1 VPLADTESVLRLAAR
16 KLGAHARRLPD
27 GETGART
34 NWIAWQLKVFESMP
48 ALESEIVDMG
58 YIKRP
63 KFRLRA
69 GVRADEIAFPALGYA
84 SAALASWDSFAQLQA
99 AGVIPA
105 HVRFQVCLPTPL
117 APVFAFFFNE
127 SHAAVEPRYEAK
139 LLAELN
145 EILVVVPH
153 DKLAVQWDTA
163 WEFAVLEGVAPSI
176 LTDPERE
183 ILERLVRLGEQV
195 PAGVELG
202 YHLCYGDSGHKHFK
216 EPADAAKLVSIANG
230 TAHGLSRRLDWLHLP
245 VPRER
250 FDDAYFAPLAKLA
263 LPAHTELYLGL
274 IHYTDGVPGAQRRID
289 AARKVLSQFGVSTE
303 CGLGRRAAETIAPL
317 LDLHTAV
324 AAPRR

>member
-1 VPLADTESVLRLAAR
+1 
-16 KLGAHARRLPD
+16 
-27 GETGART
+27 
-34 NWIAWQLKVFESMP
+34 
-48 ALESEIVDMG
+48 
-58 YIKRP
+58 
-63 KFRLRA
+63 
-69 GVRADEIAFPALGYA
+69 
-84 SAALASWDSFAQLQA
+84 
-99 AGVIPA
+99 
-105 HVRFQVCLPTPL
+105 
-117 APVFAFFFNE
+117 
-127 SHAAVEPRYEAK
+127 
-139 LLAELN
+139 
-145 EILVVVPH
+145 VVVPH